1 MCDEYNESCWECGF
15 NQKDQDEREKREKQE
30 LIEEFVEDLDEL
42 VEWCKY
48 LPVDSE
54 INIRLGRKVEKWE
67 KMLNV

>member
-1 MCDEYNESCWECGF
+1 MSEGMNWIRS
-15 NQKDQDEREKREKQE
+15 KDCHGLIEMEKGKLKRE
-30 LIEEFVEDLDEL
+30 LISEFGEDLDEL

-67 KMLNV
+67 EKLK